1 MKQFLKHIYYIYKI
15 TFDSFVS
22 ILSVLLLSSFNRT
35 TILKKLIKKLK
46 QNDECVIM
54 GNGPSLLN
62 ELENSNDKL
71 TNKDIFVVNFF
82 CFTRYFEII
91 KPFGYVLLDPELFNY
106 SNDKIMEQKVQD
118 LISKLN
124 QVNWNL
130 LLCLPY
136 GNRNSLIYK
145 SIKNKHLYFFEFNA
159 VPLNGINKINHFLF
173 KYNLGMPMPQT
184 VIIAAIFLALNMNYK
199 KCHLY
204 GVEQSWLKDLTINN
218 KNEIMVGL
226 EHFYPIANSDNH
238 QSGVAENRSLSEF
251 LFSQAIVF
259 KSHME
264 LNKYSIYKGSLIINY
279 TPGSYIDAY
288 ARN

>member
-1 MKQFLKHIYYIYKI
+1 MKNLLKQIYYVYKN
-15 TFDSFVS
+15 TFDTFVS

-35 TILKKLIKKLK
+35 IILKKLIKKLK
-46 QNDECVIM
+46 QKDECVIM

-62 ELENSNDKL
+62 ELAESNDKL

-82 CFTRYFEII
+82 CCTRYFEII
-91 KPFGYVLLDPELFNY
+91 KPFGYVLLDPELFNF
-106 SNDKIMEQKVQD
+106 SNDIIMEQKVHD

-130 LLCLPY
+130 LLCIPY

-145 SIKNKHLYFFEFNA
+145 SIKNKHIYIFEFNA
-159 VPLNGINKINHFLF
+159 IPINGVNKINNLLF
-173 KYNLGMPMPQT
+173 QYNLGMPMPQT

-204 GVEQSWLKDLTINN
+204 GVEQSWLKDLSINN

-226 EHFYPIANSDNH
+226 DHFYPISNVDNY

-251 LFSQAIVF
+251 LFSQAVVF
-259 KSHME
+259 KSHMD
-264 LNKYSIYKGSLIINY
+264 LNKYSIYKGSLIINH

-288 ARN
+288 TRN